1 MVSNPFYTD
10 FRSKNT
16 DRTAKKDGFGNVS
29 GNEFDLAK
37 DNAFKGKVIAILHLY
52 TGIGHNE
59 NFDFLLPEKAL
70 QEKGFSVV
78 RWQNALPDIEEFKK
92 VLSKSTQLWII
103 STETQLLNASYLNV
117 IKDFFNQ
124 GHGLFLWG
132 DNDPFHKDADFVS
145 QSLFNTTMS
154 GYEMGDQ
161 VVSLQKGNSKIGIV
175 PNHPITTGLEFL
187 YEGITI
193 AAISIN
199 NDLKPL
205 MYSSAGNVVTAYYE
219 RDEKRA
225 ILDGGFTRLY
235 CKWDT
240 AGTARF
246 VKNAAAWL
254 ANTERFELKTNLTQ
268 QNKIENNSLDVNNII
283 SKFDNKN
290 ISSIIP
296 QSLPNTDSTINKF

>member
-254 ANTERFELKTNLTQ
+254 ANTERFDLKTNLTQ

>member
-1 MVSNPFYTD
+1 MANNPFYTD
-10 FRSKNT
+10 FRGRNT

-37 DNAFKGKVIAILHLY
+37 DNAFKGRVIAILHLY

-59 NFDFLLPEKAL
+59 NFDFILPEKAL
-70 QEKGFSVV
+70 QEKGFSVI
-78 RWQNALPDIEEFKK
+78 RWKNTLPDIEEFKK
-92 VLSKSTQLWII
+92 VLSKSSQLWII
-103 STETQLLNASYLNV
+103 STETQLLNASYLTV
-117 IKDFFNQ
+117 IQDFFNQ
-124 GHGLFLWG
+124 GRGLFLWG

-161 VVSLQKGNSKIGIV
+161 VVSLQTGKSKMGIV

-193 AAISIN
+193 ASISIN

-219 RDEKRA
+219 KDEKRA

-235 CKWDT
+235 YKWDT

-254 ANTERFELKTNLTQ
+254 ANTERFDLKIKLTQ
-268 QNKIENNSLDVNNII
+268 QNQLENNTLNVNDII
-283 SKFDNKN
+283 SRFDNKN
-290 ISSIIP
+290 SSSKIP
-296 QSLPNTDSTINKF
+296 QTLPNIDSTINKF